1 MESAAVMERSLSRRE
16 FLRSAGRAS
25 LGTLAL
31 MGTLVDASAEAQ
43 QPTESPEIHHIHGLA
58 VDRRNPEIL
67 YIATHTGLVRI
78 RPNASPEW
86 VGSHRFDLMG
96 FTAHP
101 RETSLVYASG
111 HPDLATYHQQG
122 IGNLG
127 LLVSRDGGKTWQ
139 SVTLKGE
146 ADFHAL
152 TYSPRNGGEL
162 YGWSVAGQM
171 GMHRISATSWR
182 GERLPARGLS
192 NVLSLAASPDPA
204 GPLFAG
210 TKAGLMASRDWGM
223 TWTPV
228 AAIPADAPV
237 TAVSYHASDSRVVYA
252 YVARADGR
260 LMRSGDGGATWAPTG
275 FVGDARTVVV
285 ALAAGP
291 GENVVLA
298 TMNSDVLRS
307 RDGGR
312 IWQRVLERG
321 RPVTGAR

>member
-1 MESAAVMERSLSRRE
+1 MESAAVMERFLSRRE
-16 FLRSAGRAS
+16 LLRSAGRAS
-25 LGTLAL
+25 LGALAL
-31 MGTLVDASAEAQ
+31 MGLVDASTEAQ

-58 VDRRNPEIL
+58 VDRRNPEVL

-78 RPNASPEW
+78 RPNALPEW
-86 VGSHRFDLMG
+86 VGTHRFDLMG

-111 HPDLATYHQQG
+111 HPDLATYRQNE
-122 IGNLG
+122 IANLG

-139 SVTLKGE
+139 SVALKGE

-162 YGWSVAGQM
+162 YGWSVAGQI
-171 GMHRISATSWR
+171 GLHRISATSWR

-210 TKAGLMASRDWGM
+210 TKAGLMTSRDRGM

-228 AAIPADAPV
+228 TPIPADAPV
-237 TAVSYHASDSRVVYA
+237 SAVSYHASDPGLVYV
-252 YVARADGR
+252 YVARSDGR
-260 LMRSGDGGATWAPTG
+260 LMRSSDGGATWVPTG
-275 FVGDARTVVV
+275 FVGDTRTVVV

-291 GENVVLA
+291 GESVVLA
-298 TMNSDVLRS
+298 TTNSDVLRS

-312 IWQRVLERG
+312 TWQRVLERG